1 MNKETFMAIIADIRI
16 AKITSFSIN
25 YKEYD
30 ILDEPIM
37 TIKYGDINEKK

>member
-1 MNKETFMAIIADIRI
+1 MNKEDFIKIIENIKI

-30 ILDEPIM
+30 ISDEPIM
-37 TIKYGDINEKK
+37 TIKFGEDR

>member
-1 MNKETFMAIIADIRI
+1 MNKETFMAIIADLRI

-30 ILDEPIM
+30 ISDEPIM
-37 TIKYGDINEKK
+37 TIKLEEI

>member
-1 MNKETFMAIIADIRI
+1 MNKEDFIKIIENIRI

-30 ILDEPIM
+30 ISDEPIM
-37 TIKYGDINEKK
+37 TIQLGEDK

>member
-1 MNKETFMAIIADIRI
+1 MNKEDFIKIIENIRI

-30 ILDEPIM
+30 ISDEPIK
-37 TIKYGDINEKK
+37 TLRLEEN

>member
-1 MNKETFMAIIADIRI
+1 MNKEDFIKIIENIKI

-30 ILDEPIM
+30 ISDEPIM
-37 TIKYGDINEKK
+37 AIKYEGKNEK